1 MIGGKKPV
9 ELSNSTPLTQDALVV
24 ELHELGYE
32 EASSRELASFRKDN
46 LLPPF
51 DQGGKGRGR
60 GSGRGKSLWMNGQGV
75 IAQASWVYRLFRLTD
90 EYDDVYLA
98 LWTLGYDIPLEDVW
112 GSLYRPL
119 EELSGAIEEEL
130 ERKKEHAVEANSL
143 EEIIDDAVVD
153 VTEHLKKELGENQV
167 ASLMFQVPQ
176 ASMTAFLNVLFN
188 RVESKSVLA
197 ATGGYN
203 LEESEFRE
211 GKDAY
216 TEWKK
221 AVTQK
226 CAELFGDEVAGKLA
240 AENPNDTM
248 LTLFNNPQSINR
260 YLSLPRFLEVL
271 GECTYEDLI
280 AVRRDVQA
288 GREVVMRLARALPLI
303 RPKRFEEIDSESE
316 PDNLLPVVFS
326 VGRLLILADLSFRRA
341 GCGELI
347 DRGVLMLGE
356 LLKRFDE
363 WLEREGPEVCQQIA
377 AVLDIVIERLLLL
390 LTGESAPQDQS
401 AQTPEKT

>member
-1 MIGGKKPV
+1 M

-24 ELHELGYE
+24 ELHKLGYD
-32 EASSRELASFRKDN
+32 EASRRELASFRKDN

-51 DQGGKGRGR
+51 DQSGKGRGR

-75 IAQASWVYRLFRLTD
+75 IAQASWIYRLFRLTD

-98 LWTLGYDIPLEDVW
+98 LWMLDYNIPLEDVW
-112 GSLYRPL
+112 ESLYRPL
-119 EELSGAIEEEL
+119 EALNGAIEEEL
-130 ERKKEHAVEANSL
+130 ERKKEHVVEANSL

-167 ASLMFQVPQ
+167 ASLIFQVPQ
-176 ASMTAFLNVLFN
+176 TSMTAFLNILLN

-197 ATGGYN
+197 ATCGYN
-203 LEESEFRE
+203 LEETEFRE

-221 AVTQK
+221 AATQK

-280 AVRRDVQA
+280 AVRRDMQV
-288 GREVVMRLARALPLI
+288 GREVVMSLSRALPLI
-303 RPKRFEEIDSESE
+303 RPKRFEEIESESE
-316 PDNLLPVVFS
+316 PEDLLPVVFS
-326 VGRLLILADLSFRRA
+326 VGRLLILADLSFRSA

-347 DRGVLMLGE
+347 DQGVLMLDE

-363 WLEREGPEVCQQIA
+363 WLEREGTEACQQVA

-390 LTGESAPQDQS
+390 LTGGS
-401 AQTPEKT
+401 TPHD